1 MVYGMS
7 PKLGLVGYHAEE
19 SPVKPY
25 SESTNE
31 IIDEEVKK
39 IVDECYQQ
47 TRELLESKKE
57 LIER

>member
-7 PKLGLVGYHAEE
+7 QRLGLVGYMAEE
-19 SPVKPY
+19 SPMKPY

-39 IVDECYQQ
+39 VVDECYEK
-47 TRELLESKKE
+47 TRELLESKKH
-57 LIER
+57 LIEE

>member
-7 PKLGLVGYHAEE
+7 QRIGLVGYHNDE
-19 SPVKPY
+19 SAIKPY

-39 IVDECYQQ
+39 VVDECYIK
-47 TRELLESKKE
+47 TRELLEE
-57 LIER
+57 HRT